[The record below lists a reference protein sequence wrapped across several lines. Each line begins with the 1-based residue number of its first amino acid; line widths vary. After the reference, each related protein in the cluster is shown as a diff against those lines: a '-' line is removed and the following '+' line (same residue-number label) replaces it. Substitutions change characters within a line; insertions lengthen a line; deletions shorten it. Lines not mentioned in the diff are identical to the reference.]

1 VTFRAIIVGLVGAL
15 LIAVGGFIN
24 DRILQLESVTAGHQI
39 PVIVIG
45 LLFLGVVAV
54 NPFLFRLRRR
64 LAFRPAEVAV
74 TVLMMMVSC
83 SIPGRGLL
91 EQFVTVVSMP
101 NYWNRQNP
109 GWRKNRIMQYVPPA
123 MLAGGNQY
131 DEEVMEGFVSG
142 GLGEP
147 GKPVGLGAVPW
158 RKWAAPLTTWGPMI
172 FLLMVAMTCM
182 SLVVHRQWARNE
194 RLRYPIAEFTTALI
208 RREPG
213 RGIGPIFRNRMFWI
227 GLAIVL
233 GIRVING
240 LHRWFPERMI
250 EIPMWFDFSALGR
263 KWPVIGSVPS
273 GGGWNFLYP
282 KIFPI
287 CIAFSFFL
295 SSEISLSLGLT
306 QILAVPIAA
315 ALMTAGVNIATD
327 YDTGG
332 PQGWHRAGAYTA
344 LALILV
350 YIGRRYYWDVLKGAL
365 TFRRPRGVEG
375 YAVWAFRFLILSL
388 AGMVAIITALGLD
401 WTLAVLAVGLMMLSF
416 LCLTRMSAE
425 TGLFFIQPGWQPFGV
440 MMGMLGAYA
449 MGPQGIILA
458 GMMGGVL
465 CMDQSMG
472 LMPYFTNALKICDNM
487 KVAPARAAW
496 NTMGLYVV
504 AAAVAIPVCIWAN
517 YNWGTP
523 TYGWSRWRIP
533 TMSFR
538 PAQTAINKLKLSGQL
553 ADSESLA
560 PLERLTNLRPEKD
573 FNWSFWTGVG
583 FVLLFSVLRIRYAW
597 WPLHPVLFLA
607 WTTYPLREFCP
618 SFLIGWTV
626 KTAVTRLGGHKA
638 YRKWMP
644 LMIGAIAAEV
654 VGALVWM
661 AVGAIYYGA
670 TDVLPI
676 SYRFF
681 PR

>member
-1 VTFRAIIVGLVGAL
+1 VTFRAIIVGVVGGL

-24 DRILQLESVTAGHQI
+24 DRILLLESVTAGHQI

-45 LLFLGVVAV
+45 LLILAVVTA
-54 NPFLFRLRRR
+54 NPLLFRLRKS
-64 LAFRPAEVAV
+64 LAFRPPEVAV
-74 TVLMMMVSC
+74 AVLMMMVSC

-91 EQFVTVVSMP
+91 EQFVAVVAMP
-101 NYWNRQNP
+101 NHWNRQNP
-109 GWRKNRIMQYVPPA
+109 GWRKNQIMQYVPPS
-123 MLAGGNQY
+123 MLAGGTTF
-131 DEEVMEGFVSG
+131 DPEVMEGFTTG

-147 GKPVGLGAVPW
+147 GRPVGLGAVPW
-158 RKWAAPLTTWGPMI
+158 HKWADPMI
-172 FLLMVAMTCM
+172 TWCPLIILLAVAMTSL

-208 RREPG
+208 RRGPAE
-213 RGIGPIFRNRMFWI
+213 GIGPIFRNRIFWL

-233 GIRVING
+233 AIRLVNG
-240 LHRWFPERMI
+240 LHRWFPDEMI
-250 EIPMWFDFSALGR
+250 EIPLWFDFTALGR
-263 KWPVIGSVPS
+263 KWPVIWRVPN

-282 KIFPI
+282 QIYPI

-306 QILAVPIAA
+306 QVLAIPVAA
-315 ALMTAGVNIATD
+315 MLMTAGVNIGTD

-332 PQGWHRAGAYTA
+332 PQGWHRAGSYTA
-344 LALILV
+344 LALILI
-350 YIGRRYYWDVLKGAL
+350 YIGRRYYWDVLKGAIGL
-365 TFRRPRGVEG
+365 RCAPGIER
-375 YAVWAFRFLILSL
+375 YAVWAFRFLVLSL
-388 AGMVAIITALGLD
+388 AGMVAIITVLGLD
-401 WTLAVLAVGLMMLSF
+401 WTLSVLAVGLMMLSF

-449 MGPQGIILA
+449 MGPRGIIIA
-458 GMMGGVL
+458 GLLCGVL
-465 CMDQSMG
+465 CIDQSMG
-472 LMPYFTNALKICDNM
+472 LMPYFTNALRICDNV
-487 KVAPARAAW
+487 KIKPAHAGFSG
-496 NTMGLYVV
+496 MGVYL
-504 AAAVAIPVCIWAN
+504 AGIALAIPVCIWAN

-523 TYGWSRWRIP
+523 RYGWSWWRIP

-538 PAQTAINKLKLSGQL
+538 PAQQAINKLKLAGEL
-553 ADSESLA
+553 EDSQGLS
-560 PLERLTNLRPEKD
+560 PTERLTRMRPMRD
-573 FNWSFWTGVG
+573 FGWSFWSGVAL
-583 FVLLFSVLRIRYAW
+583 VLMFSVLRLRYAW

-607 WTTYPLREFCP
+607 WTTYPLRMFCP
-618 SFLIGWTV
+618 SFLIGWMA
-626 KTAVTRLGGHKA
+626 KTAVTRLGGYRA

-654 VGALVWM
+654 LGALIWM
-661 AVGAIYYGA
+661 SVGAIYFGV
-670 TDVLPI
+670 TDKLPV

>member
-1 VTFRAIIVGLVGAL
+1 MTFRAIIVGLVGAL
-15 LIAVGGFIN
+15 VIAVGGFIN
-24 DRILQLESVTAGHQI
+24 DRILLLESMTAGHQI

-45 LLFLGVVAV
+45 LLFLAVVLA
-54 NPFLFRLRRR
+54 NPLLFRVRKS
-64 LAFRPAEVAV
+64 LAFRPPEVAV
-74 TVLMMMVSC
+74 AVLLMMVSC

-91 EQFVTVVSMP
+91 EQYVAVVAMP
-101 NYWNRQNP
+101 NHWNRQNP
-109 GWRKNRIMQYVPPA
+109 GWRKNHIMQYVPPS
-123 MLAGGNQY
+123 MLAGGTQY
-131 DEEVMEGFVSG
+131 DPEVMEGFTTG

-147 GKPVGLGAVPW
+147 GKPAAFGAVPW
-158 RKWAAPLTTWGPMI
+158 DKWADPMITWGPLI
-172 FLLMVAMTCM
+172 ILLAVAMTCL

-208 RREPG
+208 RRGPNQA
-213 RGIGPIFRNRMFWI
+213 IGPIFRNRMFWI
-227 GLAIVL
+227 GLSIVL
-233 GIRVING
+233 GIRLING
-240 LHRWFPERMI
+240 LQKWYPEEMVQ
-250 EIPMWFDFSALGR
+250 IPMQFDFSAIGR
-263 KWPVIGSVPS
+263 KWPVIWKIPN
-273 GGGWNFLYP
+273 GGGWNFLNP

-306 QILAVPIAA
+306 QVLAIPVAA
-315 ALMTAGVNIATD
+315 GLLTAGVNIGTD

-332 PQGWHRAGAYTA
+332 PQGWHRAGSYTA

-350 YIGRRYYWDVLKGAL
+350 YIGRRYYWEVLKGAVG
-365 TFRRPRGVEG
+365 FRRSAGVEG
-375 YAVWAFRFLILSL
+375 YAVWAFRFGVLSL
-388 AGMVAIITALGLD
+388 VGMVAIITLLGLD
-401 WTLAVLAVGLMMLSF
+401 WTLSILAVGLMMLSF

-440 MMGMLGAYA
+440 MMGMLGAFA
-449 MGPQGIILA
+449 MGPQGIIIA
-458 GMMGGVL
+458 GLLCGVL
-465 CMDQSMG
+465 CIDQSMG
-472 LMPYFTNALKICDNM
+472 LMPYFTNALRICDEV
-487 KVAPARAAW
+487 KVTPGKAGLS
-496 NTMGLYVV
+496 TMGVYLIGI
-504 AAAVAIPVCIWAN
+504 AVAIPVCIWAN

-523 TYGWSRWRIP
+523 RYHWSWWRIP

-538 PAQTAINKLKLSGQL
+538 PAQEAIDKLKLSGEL
-553 ADSESLA
+553 EDSESLS
-560 PLERLTNLRPEKD
+560 PLRRLTNLRPKKD
-573 FNWSFWTGVG
+573 FAWSFWSGVAL
-583 FVLLFSVLRIRYAW
+583 VLIFSVLRIRYAW

-661 AVGAIYYGA
+661 SVGAIYYAA
-670 TDVLPI
+670 TDTLPI
-676 SYRFF
+676 PYRFF